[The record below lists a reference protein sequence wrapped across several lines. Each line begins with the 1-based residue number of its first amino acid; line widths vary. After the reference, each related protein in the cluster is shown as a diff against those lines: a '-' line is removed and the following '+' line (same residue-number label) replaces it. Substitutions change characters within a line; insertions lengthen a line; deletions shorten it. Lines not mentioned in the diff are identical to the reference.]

1 MKTEQLL
8 LLAIFFTF
16 SGILFAQ
23 NVKEMYPE
31 FGSSLDF
38 DPKMEGQWDKA
49 VKIMSDINWD
59 YSELTAKH
67 KLFFKQIGYG
77 YEDENGSMFYDEIWE
92 GCYYSHDPIGC
103 SWYCGGG
110 PDSISASSY
119 LKPTNATIEYLP
131 QNAHDFS
138 YKTAWV
144 EGAKGY
150 GIGEYITYHFRRDSP
165 RITQI
170 YIANGYVKSE
180 KAYRENS
187 RVKKL
192 KMYINDEPFAIL
204 NLEDW
209 RVIQWFEFEP
219 IGRNPNESFDENEEE
234 LSNLLRWT
242 MKFEILEIYQGEK
255 YDDVAISE
263 IYFNGLDVHCFAGE
277 TKILMADNTL
287 KNIELIQEGD
297 MIKSYDFKNEKL
309 INSKVTKLISVTH
322 SSLQKLKI
330 ADNEII
336 TTADHPF
343 WIDKNVWAAIDASK
357 ANKYYFQK
365 AEIESLK
372 IGDKIFIPEKN
383 VFSKII
389 DIENINVKQNTYTIE
404 LAESDNFIAN
414 GMLVKTEIVK

>member
-16 SGILFAQ
+16 SGISFAQ

-38 DPKMEGQWDKA
+38 DPKMEEQWDKA

-77 YEDENGSMFYDEIWE
+77 YEDEDGSISYDEIWE
-92 GCYYSHDPIGC
+92 GCYYSNEPIGC

-119 LKPTNATIEYLP
+119 LKSNQSIINYLP
-131 QNAHDFS
+131 QNVHDFS

-144 EGAKGY
+144 EGVKGY
-150 GIGEYITYHFRRDSP
+150 GIGEYIVYHFRQSSP

-219 IGRNPNESFDENEEE
+219 IGRNRDESFYENDET
-234 LSNLLRWT
+234 LSELLRWT
-242 MKFEILEIYQGEK
+242 LKFEILEVYQGEK

-263 IYFNGLDVHCFAGE
+263 IYFSGLDVHCFAGG
-277 TKILMADNTL
+277 TKILMADNSL

-297 MIKSYDFKNEKL
+297 MVKSYDFENKKL
-309 INSKVTKLISVTH
+309 INSKVTKLISAIH
-322 SSLQKLKI
+322 SSLKKLKF

-343 WIDKNVWAAIDASK
+343 WIDKNIWAAIDAPK
-357 ANKYYFQK
+357 ANKYYFQE

-404 LAESDNFIAN
+404 LSESDNFIAS